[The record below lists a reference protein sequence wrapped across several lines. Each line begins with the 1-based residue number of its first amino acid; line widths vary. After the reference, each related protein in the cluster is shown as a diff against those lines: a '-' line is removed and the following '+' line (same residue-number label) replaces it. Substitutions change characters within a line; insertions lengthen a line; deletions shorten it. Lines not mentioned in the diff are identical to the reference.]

1 MEYLDVYDEH
11 KQYVGKF
18 ERNYV
23 HENALWHNTVHAW
36 LYDEEGNVY
45 FQIRKEENKLYTTA
59 SGHVVAGE
67 SIAQAFGREIYEEI
81 GVPIAYEKAILINV
95 YTFKMDKRKANGTMF
110 RDRAFSN
117 VYAYAIKTNIEDFH
131 FDLEEINGL
140 VKINAKQALQILEEE
155 KGSVTGYWIKNENG
169 KNVEVAKNITF
180 DDFLINKGETGVGK
194 YGEVLQKVIE
204 LQNL

>member
-1 MEYLDVYDEH
+1 
-11 KQYVGKF
+11 
-18 ERNYV
+18 
-23 HENALWHNTVHAW
+23 
-36 LYDEEGNVY
+36 
-45 FQIRKEENKLYTTA
+45 
-59 SGHVVAGE
+59 
-67 SIAQAFGREIYEEI
+67 
-81 GVPIAYEKAILINV
+81 
-95 YTFKMDKRKANGTMF
+95 MDKRKANGTMF